1 MSMTCCLLIIPDL
14 LRTIK
19 DPEKPNSLDDLNVI
33 LDDSVR
39 VLPLSEDG
47 YLVKILVIECFVYFI
62 DF

>member
-1 MSMTCCLLIIPDL
+1 MTCCFFNIPDL

-47 YLVKILVIECFVYFI
+47 YLVKILVIECIFY
-62 DF
+62 